1 MPLTLAKETMDMNWK
16 DTAGKQS
23 SQILLEGDMIV
34 PDSKP
39 DLQEILRCEG
49 KVNIRE
55 KRITDDRIS
64 FSGEMEVSV
73 LYRAKNGE
81 RPLYAMKASLPLEDF
96 LHIDGLEKDMDV
108 ELEAELEHLDCQ
120 IINDRKIGVK
130 AVIQMK
136 AEAEQQKR
144 AEILSGVTGEGIE
157 CLRGNLRMER
167 DTVTLKDRFT
177 VKEDLNLSASK
188 PEIAEVLWEGVE
200 LTEQD
205 MRAMDGKV
213 MVRGNLK
220 VSMLYMDGEGNLGSF
235 SEKIPFNGYLEGDEI
250 DPKTELNGSLTVEE
264 AKLTPMADEDGEAR
278 QVAVDVTI
286 GAQLNGKEAV
296 EQEIFQDAYAPK
308 GTVNLEKEIITYP
321 VTVGSGKNQF
331 IVKERIQLE
340 NG

>member
-1 MPLTLAKETMDMNWK
+1 M
-16 DTAGKQS
+16 
-23 SQILLEGDMIV
+23 
-34 PDSKP
+34 
-39 DLQEILRCEG
+39 
-49 KVNIRE
+49 
-55 KRITDDRIS
+55 
-64 FSGEMEVSV
+64 
-73 LYRAKNGE
+73 
-81 RPLYAMKASLPLEDF
+81 
-96 LHIDGLEKDMDV
+96 

-235 SEKIPFNGYLEGDEI
+235 S
-250 DPKTELNGSLTVEE
+250 
-264 AKLTPMADEDGEAR
+264 
-278 QVAVDVTI
+278 
-286 GAQLNGKEAV
+286 
-296 EQEIFQDAYAPK
+296 
-308 GTVNLEKEIITYP
+308 
-321 VTVGSGKNQF
+321 
-331 IVKERIQLE
+331 
-340 NG
+340 